1 MSDVWVF
8 GYGSLMWDPGF
19 PHAETAPALLRGWHR
34 AFSIVSHE
42 SWGSADRPGLV
53 AALHPG
59 GACRGLALRVPRRDW
74 ADALD
79 YLDRREV
86 AYRRVAAA
94 AELHGPDRRMTVA
107 AVTYVFDD
115 GHERAVGKLPL
126 PETARLIAQ
135 GEGRKGSSR
144 GYLMNTVDCLEN
156 MGSRPGRPL
165 RQLVAAVDR
174 HAPRRPCRV

>member
-59 GACRGLALRVPRRDW
+59 GACRGLALRVPRR
-74 ADALD
+74 
-79 YLDRREV
+79 
-86 AYRRVAAA
+86 YRRVAAA

-107 AVTYVFDD
+107 AVTSVFDA

-135 GEGRKGSSR
+135 GEGGKGSSR

-165 RQLVAAVDR
+165 RQLVAAVHR
-174 HAPRRPCRV
+174 HPPRRP